1 MTRTEHVDLSRYK
14 PVPCAFSSLRRIGNL
29 AVMTFLAIL
38 GPVIVMAQQPNLLRI
53 SDGKVGIVSD
63 APMERIAANTTEA
76 TGVLDVVARSF
87 AMQIPVKSFVGFNSP
102 LQQEHFN
109 ENYMQSDKF
118 PVAVFKGRIIEAV
131 GLTKLGTYRV
141 RAKGSLAIH
150 GVEQERIIE
159 CVMTV
164 TDQGVQVTSTFDVVL
179 ADHDIRVP
187 RVVQQKIAPRIEV
200 TVDVLFTAGALP
212 KK

>member
-1 MTRTEHVDLSRYK
+1 MCIRD
-14 PVPCAFSSLRRIGNL
+14 
-29 AVMTFLAIL
+29 
-38 GPVIVMAQQPNLLRI
+38 
-53 SDGKVGIVSD
+53 
-63 APMERIAANTTEA
+63 
-76 TGVLDVVARSF
+76 
-87 AMQIPVKSFVGFNSP
+87 
-102 LQQEHFN
+102 
-109 ENYMQSDKF
+109 
-118 PVAVFKGRIIEAV
+118 RIIEAV

-200 TVDVLFTAGALP
+200 TVDVRFTAGALP

>member
-1 MTRTEHVDLSRYK
+1 
-14 PVPCAFSSLRRIGNL
+14 
-29 AVMTFLAIL
+29 MTFLAIL

-159 CVMTV
+159 CVLTV